1 MAIKRTITRK
11 YGVRPVQMDVS
22 SGALALSQA
31 TQNVANTVSNV
42 TKFIDDNQF
51 QQAVLDAEIQG
62 RQLGTQT
69 ETDSEGNIVPKALTV
84 ESLNN
89 FTADIYNKAN
99 IRKAQQYFKRE
110 AINSYG
116 LALQNHAIDIA
127 DASLQTNGGKL
138 NEKGELLVKKASE
151 SYIKGLKGK
160 LAPEVFSLV
169 SPAISKVWGQA
180 TRKASAIQLKELKA
194 THLFEAEKNINY
206 LLAVETNLI
215 TNGGSDEDADFL
227 ANEKARVFQIIDDNA
242 PSKLDALKM
251 KTAYNQQLQQ
261 NVAINAIDAAYEAG
275 VSISDM
281 LTMAIDTR
289 KSFANNENIDGE
301 KIESAMRSKIAIYEQ
316 KETDLRGEQ
325 KRASNALR
333 HQLENQMYR
342 GLNVADSDIEK
353 MQLEDQNSF
362 FKARNAFFKN
372 RDTKMDKILN
382 ENVALSIAAIENDL
396 TPLAKPTQ
404 VDFADESNLL
414 LKNRGKVQA
423 VNALTKN
430 YLSHKDISRTNKE
443 KIMKLNKA
451 LAKEQLKLANDS
463 YVAMMERMFDGGE
476 NGVLLN
482 PRDLIKPEYINEL
495 KNKRI
500 IGIGDEFAYDEKG
513 WVKRVMQY
521 EKNFRKMQKKAWD
534 MSKIGINQD
543 RGVGLNANQKAT
555 LEEDIIQKTFIV
567 DGQEVEYDI
576 FSPNEDI
583 RNESFRYYA
592 QITQSYGY
600 VPQDI
605 AQIFNNLKTT
615 NDDTFAIA
623 KMLYAT
629 MKKSIITKHG
639 KNSREEGESFF
650 EQVMINSDV
659 DSQLMD
665 SSMFY
670 ADVGSFRTAHSAQS
684 INRSISEFFR
694 IDGKNEDE
702 VFNQGFQAVKDYLG
716 ANFFESFYTVKVGGD
731 PYEDSALKAYVNQS
745 GASNFEEAI
754 IKDPSVRNEMLKMIK
769 LQIQKGNVTQD
780 ANGLN
785 TAVKK
790 AFYKIAPYLSIHEDK
805 NGQAYLIRGNSIVRE
820 AQTTV
825 PTGGPLVTKEV
836 IIRDMKKN
844 YFASFGGGTQDPV
857 VLKAIDDGD
866 IMFIGNNDGVGDQTY
881 KVVAVTGDGRYETL
895 ANNYRWNYQGSEFQS
910 DYYKAINKIQNEP
923 IRRILNSVNFMSKN
937 VLNQTMTSIAES
949 RNYSEGFEKLVN
961 AYNNMA
967 GAVNRSGVEYK
978 SLLPYLKL
986 DSSRDLLDGYFDEFL
1001 ALGLSTR

>member
-1 MAIKRTITRK
+1 
-11 YGVRPVQMDVS
+11 MDVS
-22 SGALALSQA
+22 SGALAMSQA

-69 ETDSEGNIVPKALTV
+69 ETDSEGNVVPKPLTV

-127 DASLQTNGGKL
+127 ENSLQSNGGKL
-138 NEKGELLVKKASE
+138 DEKGNLLVKNASK
-151 SYIKGLKGK
+151 SYIDSLKGK
-160 LAPEVFSLV
+160 LAPEVFDLV

-180 TRKASAIQLKELKA
+180 TRKASALQLKELKA
-194 THLFEAEKNINY
+194 THLFEAEKNMNY
-206 LLAVETNLI
+206 LLSVETNMI
-215 TNGGSDEDADFL
+215 SNGGSDEDEEFL
-227 ANEKARVFQIIDDNA
+227 SREKARVFQIIDDNA
-242 PSKLDALKM
+242 PTKLDALKLRS
-251 KTAYNQQLQQ
+251 AYNQQLQQ
-261 NVAINAIDAAYEAG
+261 NVAINAIDAAYQAG

-281 LTMAIDTR
+281 ITMSIDTR

-301 KIESAMRSKIAIYEQ
+301 KIEAAMRAKISIYEQ
-316 KETDLRGEQ
+316 METDIRGEQ

-333 HQLENQMYR
+333 YKLENDMYR
-342 GLNVADSDIEK
+342 GLNVAESDINR
-353 MQLEDQNSF
+353 MSLEDQNSF
-362 FKARNAFFKN
+362 FKARNAFYKN

-382 ENVALSIAAIENDL
+382 DNVSLQITAIKEDL
-396 TPLAKPTQ
+396 IKPAEITQ
-404 VDFADESNLL
+404 VDFADESSLI
-414 LKNRGKVQA
+414 LKNRGKIQA
-423 VNALTKN
+423 VNTITKN
-430 YLSHKDISRTNKE
+430 YLNHKDISKTNKE
-443 KIMKLNKA
+443 AIMKLNSD

-476 NGVLLN
+476 NGIILN
-482 PRDLIKPEYINEL
+482 PRDLLKPEYIQDL

-500 IGIGDEFAYDEKG
+500 IGVGDEFAYDEKG

-521 EKNFRKMQKKAWD
+521 DKHFRKMQKKAWD
-534 MSKIGINQD
+534 MSRIGVMQD
-543 RGVGLNANQKAT
+543 RGVGLNANQKST
-555 LEEDIIQKTFIV
+555 LEDDIIQKTFFL

-605 AQIFNNLKTT
+605 AQIFNNIKTT
-615 NDDTFAIA
+615 DNETYAIA
-623 KMLYAT
+623 KMLYASI
-629 MKKSIITKHG
+629 KKSIITKHG

-665 SSMFY
+665 ETMFFN
-670 ADVGSFRTAHSAQS
+670 DVNSFRTAHTPQS

-694 IDGKNEDE
+694 IDGKTDDE
-702 VFNQGFQAVKDYLG
+702 VFDQGFQAVKDYLG

-754 IKDPSVRNEMLKMIK
+754 IKDPSVRNTMLKFVK

-785 TAVKK
+785 TAIKK
-790 AFYKIAPYLSIHEDK
+790 AFYKIAPHLSIHEDK

-910 DYYKAINKIQNEP
+910 DYYKAIEKIKSEP

-967 GAVNRSGVEYK
+967 SAVNRSGIEYK

-1001 ALGLSTR
+1001 ALGFSTR